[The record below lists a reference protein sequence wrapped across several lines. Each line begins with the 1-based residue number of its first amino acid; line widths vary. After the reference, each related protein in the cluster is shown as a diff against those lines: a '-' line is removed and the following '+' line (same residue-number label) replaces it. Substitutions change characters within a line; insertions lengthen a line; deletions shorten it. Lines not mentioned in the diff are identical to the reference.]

1 MKQPVKA
8 LLTAL
13 LGCVLSACGG
23 GGDGAV
29 SSDPNAKGVFDGY
42 TGELYYEGAEGAGVG
57 EGGDGDGGIG
67 AGGSLGQFKA
77 VEAVVFLEDGSELG
91 RTIVNSQNGLF
102 TIKPGAD
109 YQGAILIELHGRPGA
124 QYYDE
129 AKKAFVDF
137 GPGQVLRA
145 RADRANRN
153 IGITPLTHAAALYM
167 DANPGA
173 GGTSL
178 AERIKSANK
187 LVGTALSARLPSSYQ
202 ITDVLLL
209 PTIIGPSSGA
219 GSAQDDAPG
228 TYAVVLASLAEAAS
242 SFNPALSRPAL
253 SITDSLAKDLTDGRL
268 DGVQKDGSPVAPDGQ
283 ESYSPSELDGQLNSA
298 ISRSES
304 EFGEPDNS
312 RDSGNTNKT
321 ITLLDESLGSFR
333 QVVEVFD
340 DSTIDGSGPGTS
352 TGSAVSRSDGGNP
365 GAHLATSMNLFGG
378 DLIAVGGIKDNY
390 SYSPALEGALATLSA
405 KADLQMNTSGVSS
418 WVLAIEQGGKRYYD
432 TRPVDFSGAWS
443 TRSRTNLTAADFT
456 TFGEPTVTSPDFSA
470 SGATMKFGFVIAN
483 RLAGQGITNGS
494 GPSSLSHQIDNFE
507 LTITRQ

>member
-1 MKQPVKA
+1 MRAPEKA

-23 GGDGAV
+23 GGGSAV
-29 SSDPNAKGVFDGY
+29 NSDQNVKGVFDGY
-42 TGELYYEGAEGAGVG
+42 TGELYYEGVEGAGIG

-67 AGGSLGQFKA
+67 AGGSLGQFKG
-77 VEAVVFLEDGSELG
+77 VEAIVYLEDGSELG
-91 RTIVNSQNGLF
+91 RTVVNSDSGLF

-109 YQGAILIELHGRPGA
+109 YQGAILLELHGRAGA

-129 AKKAFVDF
+129 AKKAFVEF

-153 IGITPLTHAAALYM
+153 IGITPLTHAAASYM

-173 GGTSL
+173 GGATV

-187 LVGTALSARLPSSYQ
+187 LVGTVLSERLPSSYQ
-202 ITDVLLL
+202 ISDVLLL

-219 GSAQDDAPG
+219 GSAPDNASG

-253 SITDSLAKDLTDGRL
+253 SITDSLAKDLTDGKL
-268 DGVQKDGSPVAPDGQ
+268 DARQKDGSSVAPAGQ
-283 ESYSPSELDGQLNSA
+283 ESYSPTELDGQLSSA

-304 EFGEPDNS
+304 EIGTPDNS
-312 RDSGNTNKT
+312 RDTGNTNKT
-321 ITLLDESLGSFR
+321 IMLRDETLGSFR

-340 DSTIDGSGPGTS
+340 DSAITGTGPGTS
-352 TGSAVSRSDGGNP
+352 TGSAVSRADGGNP

-378 DLIAVGGIKDNY
+378 DLIAVGGIKENY
-390 SYSPALEGALATLSA
+390 TYSPAVEGALASVAA
-405 KADLQMNTSGVSS
+405 KADLQMNTSGVAS

-432 TRPVDFSGAWS
+432 TRSVDFSGAWS
-443 TRSRTNLTAADFT
+443 TKSRSNLTAADFT

-470 SGATMKFGFVIAN
+470 TGATMKFGFVIAN
-483 RLAGQGITNGS
+483 RLSGQGVTNGS

-507 LTITRQ
+507 LTLTKP